1 MRGGE
6 STSCERAKTGLL
18 APRRPPRRGTETLRA
33 ECAHAPSHRT
43 PRSRRRTLCACP
55 CPALTTHKL
64 RQLSARPKTKRGATK
79 TVASW
84 AVASGVGL
92 RAPCRAGPSSPC
104 QSWRTSSASV
114 PAHAQAEVS
123 SRSALGS
130 AHPPCPRAAQS
141 TLRAQRAVGLCACG
155 GEAGEGGRWGARGWR
170 VIAGVARWS
179 VVLCVCEDGPNRRRL
194 QLLDFARWPARVEV
208 GRTTD
213 PAAERAFPELMHDK
227 RKHVHGDR

>member
-130 AHPPCPRAAQS
+130 AHARPAPEQRRALFARS
-141 TLRAQRAVGLCACG
+141 VLWGCARAGARRAKVAGGERGGGGLSRASHGGLWCFVFVRTGRTDEDCSSWTLRGGQR
-155 GEAGEGGRWGARGWR
+155 ESRW
-170 VIAGVARWS
+170 
-179 VVLCVCEDGPNRRRL
+179 E
-194 QLLDFARWPARVEV
+194 
-208 GRTTD
+208 
-213 PAAERAFPELMHDK
+213 ERQTQSELFQS
-227 RKHVHGDR
+227 